1 MKLIINTFDKDLIY
15 KVAFKLNGQIVSENE
30 ALVIV
35 NSDSELT
42 LHQELEKI
50 LDGDFRITENAEK
63 GYSPD
68 LEIKVNNLINWGE
81 LSRIL
86 SGSRSVVSN
95 NRTPKKHIDN
105 VQTLKWKLEDWV
117 NSLRS

>member
-1 MKLIINTFDKDLIY
+1 MKYIINTFDKDLIY
-15 KVAFKLNGQIVSENE
+15 KVAYKLNGQIISEDE
-30 ALVIV
+30 TLVLV
-35 NSDSELT
+35 NSDDECI
-42 LHQELEKI
+42 LHQKLEKI
-50 LDGDFRITENAEK
+50 LEGDFRITENDEK
-63 GYSPD
+63 GYNPD
-68 LEIKVNNLINWGE
+68 LETKVNNLINWGE

-105 VQTLKWKLEDWV
+105 VQSLKWQLEDWV